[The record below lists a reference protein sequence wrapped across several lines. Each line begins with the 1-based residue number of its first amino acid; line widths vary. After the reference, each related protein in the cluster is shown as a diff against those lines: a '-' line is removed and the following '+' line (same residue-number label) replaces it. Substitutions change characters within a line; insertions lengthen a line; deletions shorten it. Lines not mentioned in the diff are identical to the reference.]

1 LARRLPVLQTYSEN
15 HQPPGYMAKKK
26 GIGRY
31 LALDYLTEGLILKNL
46 MFVLF
51 LGALAVVYIANSHYA
66 ERNARKVLALQKEI
80 KELRWQYLT
89 IESENMYNSRRTE
102 LTERLRKEDFLP
114 APTTPR
120 RIIVSKKDY
129 ADGH

>member
-1 LARRLPVLQTYSEN
+1 
-15 HQPPGYMAKKK
+15 MAKKK

-102 LTERLRKEDFLP
+102 LTERLRQEGFPNDH
-114 APTTPR
+114 PTTPR
-120 RIIVSKKDY
+120 RIIVRKKDY